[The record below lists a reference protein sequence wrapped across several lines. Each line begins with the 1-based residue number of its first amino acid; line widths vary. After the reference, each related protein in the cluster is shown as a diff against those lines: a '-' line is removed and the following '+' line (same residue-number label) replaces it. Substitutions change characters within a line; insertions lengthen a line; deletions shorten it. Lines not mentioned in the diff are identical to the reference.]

1 MEINKIEAGKNLPEE
16 FNVIIEIPSQE
27 GRVKYEFDKKSRAI
41 FVDRFSKT
49 PMHYPCNYGFI
60 PHTLSGDGDPCD
72 VLVMTRYPLI
82 IASVIQ
88 ARPVGVLLMEDESG
102 KDEKILAVPTSK
114 MDPSFDN
121 IRTMEDIDELFKNQ
135 IVHFFEN
142 YKDLDHGKWVKLQG
156 WEDVDSAKKLIIEA
170 SKRVKNS

>member
-1 MEINKIEAGKNLPEE
+1 MDINKIEAGRNLPEE
-16 FNVIIEIPSQE
+16 FNVIIEIPSQQ
-27 GRVKYEFDKKSRAI
+27 GSIKYEFDKKSGAI
-41 FVDRFSKT
+41 LVDRFSKT
-49 PMHYPCNYGFI
+49 LMHYPCNYGFI

-82 IASVIQ
+82 AASVIQ

-114 MDPSFDN
+114 IDPSFDN
-121 IRTMEDIDELFKNQ
+121 IRVIADISELFKNQ

-142 YKDLDHGKWVKLQG
+142 YKDLDHGKWVKVEG
-156 WEDVDSAKKLIIEA
+156 WADVDSAKTLIMQA
-170 SKRVKNS
+170 LKRVGHS